1 MQIPKPRNLAAFLG
15 PFSSS
20 NGNACFHSTPSS
32 FAKWK
37 SKWEEDRV
45 RGQEPSKNYVRY
57 ATRTKRANSKK
68 SLRDLLSKTTYKV
81 SFQDDDVSWSADGW
95 EREEGRNSN
104 GTVGEVPFSSN
115 RSPDN
120 SKTRNSSQ
128 EGRSSH
134 QNRNR
139 RRPRKRSSSGDYLEQ
154 DETIFQATF
163 GTKCYTWSFRS
174 WGGRQFQNST
184 WGFEWRDNFNGGA
197 NRTVGDSEA
206 DEEDD
211 YETNSIGS
219 SSDRRILGLP
229 STGPLKM
236 EDVKS
241 AFRTSALK
249 WHPDKHQGPS
259 QAAAEEKFK
268 LCVNAYKSLCSAF
281 SSG

>member
-174 WGGRQFQNST
+174 WG
-184 WGFEWRDNFNGGA
+184 
-197 NRTVGDSEA
+197 DSEA